1 MRLPL
6 RRLLVLLVLCAAG
19 LPLLAAD
26 KKEEPKL
33 GTEAQAVLELTNQ
46 AREKEKLPP
55 LKLNAVLT
63 EVARGHSTNMAKQG
77 ELNHVLDGKK
87 PNERVKAAGYDYAWM
102 GENIGQTDG
111 DTPATVFTMWM
122 ESKIHRENILKKEYE
137 EIGVGV
143 AKNDKGEIYYTQV
156 FGTPKKRR

>member
-1 MRLPL
+1 MFPTF
-6 RRLLVLLVLCAAG
+6 RRPLVLFALCAAG

-26 KKEEPKL
+26 KEEPKL
-33 GTEAQAVLELTNQ
+33 GPEEQAVLELTNQ

-63 EVARGHSTNMAKQG
+63 EVARAHSMNMAKKG

-87 PNERVKAAGYDYAWM
+87 PSERLKAAGYDYAGM
-102 GENIGQTDG
+102 GENIGETDG
-111 DTPATVFTMWM
+111 DNVAVVFQAWM
-122 ESKIHRENILKKEYE
+122 DSKAHREHILQKDFT

-143 AKNDKGEIYYTQV
+143 ARNDKGETYYTQV
-156 FGTPKKRR
+156 FASPKKKR